1 MVDITQAIVVE
12 GRYDAGKLRQIVNA
26 PVFETAGFG
35 VMNDKKLLGLLR
47 RVAEKRGLIILTDS
61 DGAGF
66 VIRNYLRG
74 ALPQDRVLHAYIPD
88 VYGKERRKDKPGKE
102 GKIGVEGMDEETIL
116 RALENAGAMTSETT
130 ARRALITKADLY
142 FCGLSGSG
150 GSREARK
157 RLLRELDLP
166 EHMSANALLQALN
179 VLYDRAEFLRQYSYF
194 GDKND

>member
-74 ALPQDRVLHAYIPD
+74 ALPQDKVLHAYIPD

-102 GKIGVEGMDEETIL
+102 GKIGVEGMDEQTIL
-116 RALENAGAMTSETT
+116 WALENAGAMTSETT
-130 ARRALITKADLY
+130 ARRAPITKADLY
-142 FCGLSGSG
+142 FCGLSGG
-150 GSREARK
+150 DGSREARK
-157 RLLRELDLP
+157 RLLRALDLP

-179 VLYDRAEFLRQYSYF
+179 VLFERDEFLRQYSNF
-194 GDKND
+194 GDRND

>member
-74 ALPQDRVLHAYIPD
+74 ALPRDKVLHAYIPD

-102 GKIGVEGMDEETIL
+102 GKIGVEGMDEQTIL
-116 RALENAGAMTSETT
+116 RALENAGAMTAETT
-130 ARRALITKADLY
+130 ARRAPITKADLY
-142 FCGLSGSG
+142 FCGLSGG
-150 GSREARK
+150 DGSREARK
-157 RLLRELDLP
+157 RLLRALDLP

-179 VLYDRAEFLRQYSYF
+179 VLFERDEFLRQYSNF
-194 GDKND
+194 GDRND